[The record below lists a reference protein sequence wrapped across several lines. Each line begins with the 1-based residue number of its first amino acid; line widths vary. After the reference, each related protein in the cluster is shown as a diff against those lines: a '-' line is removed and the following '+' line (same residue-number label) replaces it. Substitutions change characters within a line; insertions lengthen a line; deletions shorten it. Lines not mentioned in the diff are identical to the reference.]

1 MRLKRHAPT
10 AVLTVLLFAGCAAVP
25 DQCELKD
32 TRSSTAAFADAKA
45 RLSDG
50 CEAQFFSYLDR
61 LLEIGAEDPGPVQK
75 ERFSAFLVWSADE
88 GIVSRRQAQTLY
100 NRYFNV
106 KFVTLAG
113 DYNTCS
119 SACVRR
125 ETVITEMEQELR
137 DKERGLLQVARD
149 ADGYYRADRLFQE
162 SELVL
167 EATCRACGTQRS
179 AAR

>member
-1 MRLKRHAPT
+1 MNLFRTSLAL
-10 AVLTVLLFAGCAAVP
+10 ALAAAGLAACATVPERCALPATP
-25 DQCELKD
+25 
-32 TRSSTAAFADAKA
+32 SSATAFANAKA

-50 CEAQFFSYLDR
+50 CETHFFSYLDS
-61 LLEIGAEDPGPVQK
+61 LLDVAAQDPGPAQK
-75 ERFSAFLVWSADE
+75 ERFSDFLVWASDA
-88 GIVSRRQAQTLY
+88 GVISRLQAQTLY

-119 SACVRR
+119 LACPRR
-125 ETVITEMEQELR
+125 DTLLADMEQELR
-137 DKERGLLQVARD
+137 DKERGLVKVSRD
-149 ADGYYRADRLFQE
+149 PQSYYRADRLFQE

-167 EATCRACGTQRS
+167 EATCRACGTTRS

>member
-1 MRLKRHAPT
+1 MRLTRHAPA
-10 AVLTVLLFAGCAAVP
+10 AVLAALLLAGCTTVP
-25 DQCELKD
+25 DQCALQD
-32 TRSSTAAFADAKA
+32 TRSSTAAFAEART
-45 RLSDG
+45 RLSEG
-50 CEAQFFSYLDR
+50 CEAHFFSYLDR
-61 LLEIGAEDPGPVQK
+61 LLEIGEDDPGPVQK

-88 GIVSRRQAQTLY
+88 GVISRRQAQTLY

-125 ETVITEMEQELR
+125 ETVLTEMEQELR
-137 DKERGLLQVARD
+137 DKERGLLRVARD